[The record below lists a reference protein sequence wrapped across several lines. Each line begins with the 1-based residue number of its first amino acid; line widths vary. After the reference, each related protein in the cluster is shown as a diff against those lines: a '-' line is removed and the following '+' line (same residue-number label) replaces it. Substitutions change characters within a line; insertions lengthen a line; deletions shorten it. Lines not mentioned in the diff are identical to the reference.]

1 MRLSSKSPD
10 KPISEV
16 IARIRQLTIKA
27 RSNTRN
33 RKKALL
39 AARQA
44 KNLLLRYNL
53 RLEDIGSDAGDKH
66 RVLIL
71 KEKSLSYLRSILTI
85 AEQAEAE
92 AERCRVAATEQRKEV
107 AEIASY
113 WAWLRSDLE
122 RRFDGMN

>member
-1 MRLSSKSPD
+1 MRLSSKSAD
-10 KPISEV
+10 KPIYEV

-33 RKKALL
+33 RKKASL

-66 RVLIL
+66 KVLIL

-92 AERCRVAATEQRKEV
+92 AERCRVAAIEQRKEV
-107 AEIASY
+107 EEIANY
-113 WAWLRSDLE
+113 WSWLRSDLE
-122 RRFDGMN
+122 KRFNGM